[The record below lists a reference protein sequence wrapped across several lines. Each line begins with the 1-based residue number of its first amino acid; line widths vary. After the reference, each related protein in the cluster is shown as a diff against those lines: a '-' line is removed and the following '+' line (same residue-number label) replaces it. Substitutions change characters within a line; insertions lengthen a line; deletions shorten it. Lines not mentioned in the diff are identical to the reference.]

1 MRDINYDLRKAY
13 FSELSGIT
21 YEGNSVAVYYNRIPD
36 TYSTDLVIVFSGI
49 QNSDL
54 STKNSD
60 DTDTTIN
67 VSVITDGIK
76 YNSGAACDYIAGQVM
91 ERIVNK
97 SLDMGN
103 NQMVT
108 STLNN
113 DITQD
118 FTIDGSIERVERI
131 LTFRHMIFQRK
142 Q

>member
-1 MRDINYDLRKAY
+1 MRDINYDLRKTY

-21 YEGNSVAVYYNRIPD
+21 YEGNSVSVYYNRIPD
-36 TYSTDLVIVFSGI
+36 NYSTDLVIVFSGI

-76 YNSGAACDYIAGQVM
+76 YNSGAACDYIAGQVL

-97 SLDMGN
+97 KLDMGN

-108 STLNN
+108 STLQS
-113 DITQD
+113 DISQD

-131 LTFRHMIFQRK
+131 LTIRHQIFQS
-142 Q
+142 

>member
-21 YEGNSVAVYYNRIPD
+21 YEGNSVSVYYNRIPD
-36 TYSTDLVIVFSGI
+36 NASTDLVIVFSGI

-76 YNSGAACDYIAGQVM
+76 YNSGTACDYIAGQVM

-113 DITQD
+113 DISQD

-131 LTFRHMIFQRK
+131 LTIRHQIFQS
-142 Q
+142 

>member
-113 DITQD
+113 DISQD

-131 LTFRHMIFQRK
+131 LTIRHQIFQS
-142 Q
+142 

>member
-1 MRDINYDLRKAY
+1 MRDINYDLRKTY

-21 YEGNSVAVYYNRIPD
+21 YEGNSVSVYYNRIPD
-36 TYSTDLVIVFSGI
+36 NYSTDLVIVFSGI

-76 YNSGAACDYIAGQVM
+76 YNSGAACDYIAGQVL

-97 SLDMGN
+97 KLDMGN

-113 DITQD
+113 DISQD

-131 LTFRHMIFQRK
+131 LTIRHQIFQS
-142 Q
+142 